1 MKKSMV
7 KKNILR
13 LVIFILLILFIVIA
27 TAIKQHYSNKFSSID
42 EKLTE
47 ISGIEFD
54 KKGQLWAINDGG
66 DEPNLYRVD
75 RTGKI
80 NKTIL
85 VTNAKNIDWEDMTQ
99 DDFGHFFLGDFG
111 NNENL
116 RKWLTIYKIENP
128 IDIKGNSTQAEIIKF
143 TYPEQLTYPPKAEQK
158 KYDLE
163 AFVFYKKKLYLFTKN
178 RSVPFDG
185 ETSIYRIGA
194 YAANHKA
201 EKISTFTT
209 CTLYEKLCWITSAA
223 LSPNKK
229 KLVLLDSQSIWLFEN
244 WKKDD
249 FFSGDVYKIDL
260 GIVTQKESVT
270 FYDDNTIVFTDEEF
284 MGIGRNAYVIKLDE
298 QDKML
303 IKSRK

>member
-1 MKKSMV
+1 MFG
-7 KKNILR
+7 ILIA
-13 LVIFILLILFIVIA
+13 LFVIGWVTAALIGTQAYFLGEQRKPI
-27 TAIKQHYSNKFSSID
+27 HERNWGSDS
-42 EKLTE
+42 
-47 ISGIEFD
+47 FD
-54 KKGQLWAINDGG
+54 KLAKSI
-66 DEPNLYRVD
+66 
-75 RTGKI
+75 TG
-80 NKTIL
+80 
-85 VTNAKNIDWEDMTQ
+85 
-99 DDFGHFFLGDFG
+99 
-111 NNENL
+111 
-116 RKWLTIYKIENP
+116 R
-128 IDIKGNSTQAEIIKF
+128 
-143 TYPEQLTYPPKAEQK
+143 
-158 KYDLE
+158 
-163 AFVFYKKKLYLFTKN
+163 
-178 RSVPFDG
+178 
-185 ETSIYRIGA
+185 ETSYGDREPGYRIGA